1 MLLISCVAD
10 ITNKALIY
18 TLTKQFSLSFAQI
31 CRDATRRICT
41 ARWMLNIG
49 SFYCSL

>member
-18 TLTKQFSLSFAQI
+18 TQTNPFSLSFAQKY
-31 CRDATRRICT
+31 RAATRRICT
-41 ARWMLNIG
+41 ARWMLDIG
-49 SFYCSL
+49 LFYCSL